1 MAENLIYLVT
11 GAAGH
16 LGSTVVRLLLEQGA
30 RVRGLLLPDEQ
41 PIVPGVEY
49 IHGNVLTP
57 EHLSPLF
64 RREQDERIVVIH
76 TAGLIDVTGKMSQ
89 QLYDVNVTGTKNIL
103 ALCQKYHADK
113 LVYVSSVHAIPETGR
128 PTVQTEISTFSP
140 ESVVGGYAKTKAEAT
155 QAVLDAV
162 SNGLPAVVVHPSGII
177 GPYDMGRNH
186 LVQMVRDFM
195 EGHLPA
201 CVKGGYDLVDVRDV
215 AEGCILAAERGRIG
229 ECYILSGEYQEIQA
243 ILSIVAAL
251 CRKKTPPII
260 PMPLARL
267 AEPLLCFISEWR
279 GLRPLYTRYSLDTMC
294 SPTRFSSQKA
304 KAELGYTARHIK
316 STIRDTVQWLIE
328 HTEGVQNAGIR
339 KL

>member
-1 MAENLIYLVT
+1 MVRYIVT

-16 LGSTVVRLLLEQGA
+16 LGSTVIRQLLEEGQQ
-30 RVRGLLLPDEQ
+30 VRGLILPSEESSL
-41 PIVPGVEY
+41 PGAEY
-49 IHGNVLTP
+49 VRGDVLKP
-57 EHLSPLF
+57 ENLGPLF
-64 RREQDERIVVIH
+64 HRDSNERLVVIH
-76 TAGLIDVTGKMSQ
+76 TAGLIDVSGGMSYR
-89 QLYDVNVTGTKNIL
+89 LYEVNVTGTKNIL
-103 ALCQKYHADK
+103 ALCQKYHVDK

-128 PTVQTEISTFSP
+128 PTVQTGISTFSR
-140 ESVVGGYAKTKAEAT
+140 ENVVGGYAKTKAEAT
-155 QAVLDAV
+155 QAVLDAA

-215 AEGCILAAERGRIG
+215 AEGCILAAERGRVG
-229 ECYILSGEYQEIQA
+229 ECYILSGEYQEIQSV
-243 ILSIVAAL
+243 LSTAAVL
-251 CRKKTPPII
+251 CGRKAPPII

-267 AEPLLCFISEWR
+267 AEPLLCFISERR
-279 GLRPLYTRYSLDTMC
+279 GLRPLYTRYSLDTLS

-304 KAELGYTARHIK
+304 KNELGYITRNIK

-328 HTEGVQNAGIR
+328 HTEDEE
-339 KL
+339 L